1 MSRLLIAVLVLLAA
15 SPLYAQQNTA
25 NQTQLRLVV
34 VDETG
39 AGIPGATIIITPQ
52 SGEPVTFESDGR
64 GLATSPSIAPGPVTV
79 HVEFPGFVPFD
90 SPLTL
95 RRGAMNETVTL
106 KIEGFKEEV
115 AVTEATAP
123 EASRSTST
131 TTLSQEELDALPDDP
146 DELAEVLSAMAGPG
160 GATFFMNGF
169 SGGRLPNRDQIRS
182 IRFRQNNYAAD
193 NHDAG
198 RAQIEIITRPNTNW
212 GGNVNGNFGGD
223 RFNARQPQQAVET
236 PSQERTVQFSV
247 RGPIVSGKTSFNFNA
262 NGNTRYNSNPII
274 ALDDFGNRINESAR
288 STNDQTG
295 FQLGVEHSLTQ
306 NVGMIVNFQ
315 RSENEGL
322 NQGVGGFNVPERA
335 STRLSDSNQ
344 LRFRVQGVIGRSML
358 NEIRLQVNRS
368 GNEAFSFSNAPTIV
382 VQDTRT
388 FGGAGVNSDG
398 STERFELAENFDFN
412 VGTRHQMRVGLLVE
426 GARYANFDE
435 RNKAGTWTYRTLED
449 YRAGLPQQ
457 FSQRIGTI
465 DTEFT
470 QFQGGIYWSDEFRL
484 HRDFTLGFGVR
495 NEMQSRIDGKLNVMP
510 RLGFTWAPFGSQR
523 SAIRGGYGLFYDW
536 YESGLYDDTLR
547 VNGINVRDIRVTCTV
562 DNAYCASFD
571 ALNPLSPGVASTPSG
586 RVQAHP
592 DLKMPRVHQAS
603 ISYDRQLTANIQ
615 LQTSYQLLRGVNR
628 MRSRNINAPLP
639 DPDGDGPLRRVRPN
653 PQFGDITQFESTGR
667 TQSDRLNIGTQF
679 RIPARQMFLRVQY
692 TLGQEKN
699 HSDGATSLPSDSI
712 NPDVDWGPSRQD
724 IRHRLQIQG
733 QMPQFVG
740 IRSSLNF
747 NLNSGVPYNWTTG
760 YDNNDDGVFND
771 RPFGVT
777 RNALRGEP
785 TWGLN
790 LNVSRRFA
798 LGGLRTPGT
807 PANAL
812 GGALFQR
819 GGGQGGFG
827 GPGGGNR
834 GGGNNNQNNS
844 RFNVEIFAN
853 ASNVLNHVTR
863 TGYTGNESS
872 RFFRTATSVG
882 QARDVNVGL
891 RFNF

>member
-1 MSRLLIAVLVLLAA
+1 MSRLLIAVFLLLAA
-15 SPLYAQQNTA
+15 SPIAAQQNTA
-25 NQTQLRLVV
+25 NQTELRLVV

-39 AGIPGATIIITPQ
+39 AGIPGATVIITPQ
-52 SGEPVTFESDGR
+52 SGEPLTFESDGR
-64 GLATSPSIAPGPVTV
+64 GLATSPSMPVGQVTV
-79 HVEFPGFVPFD
+79 HVEFPGFLPFEA
-90 SPLTL
+90 PLAL

-106 KIEGFKEEV
+106 KIEGFKQEV
-115 AVTEATAP
+115 AVTEASAP

-131 TTLSQEELDALPDDP
+131 TTLTQEELDALPDDP
-146 DELAEVLSAMAGPG
+146 DELAEALSALAGPG

-198 RAQIEIITRPNTNW
+198 RAQIEIVTRPNTNW
-212 GGNVNGNFGGD
+212 GGNINGNFGGD
-223 RFNARQPQQAVET
+223 RFNARQPQQAIET

-247 RGPIVSGKTSFNFNA
+247 RGPIVNGKTSFNFNA
-262 NGNTRYNSNPII
+262 NGNNRYNSNPII

-288 STNDQTG
+288 STNDQSG
-295 FQLGVEHSLTQ
+295 FQLGVEHSLTP
-306 NVGMIVNFQ
+306 NLGMIVNFQ

-322 NQGVGGFNVPERA
+322 NQGVGGFNLPERA

-344 LRFRVQGVIGRSML
+344 LRFRVQGVIGGSKL

-368 GNEAFSFSNAPTIV
+368 GNEAFSFSDAPTIV
-382 VQDTRT
+382 VQDVRT
-388 FGGAGVNSDG
+388 FGGAGLNSDA
-398 STERFELAENFDFN
+398 STERFELADNFDFN

-426 GARYANFDE
+426 GSRYSNFDE
-435 RNKAGTWTYRTLED
+435 RNQAGTWTYRTLED
-449 YRAGLPQQ
+449 YRADLPQQ

-495 NEMQSRIDGKLNVMP
+495 NEIQSRIDDKLNLMP
-510 RLGFTWAPFGSQR
+510 RIGFTWAPFGSQR
-523 SAIRGGYGLFYDW
+523 SAVRGGYGLFYDW
-536 YESGLYDDTLR
+536 YESSLYDQTLR
-547 VNGINVRDIRVTCTV
+547 VNGISVRDIRVTCSA
-562 DNAYCASFD
+562 DNSYCASFD
-571 ALNPLSPGVASTPSG
+571 ALDPLSPGVRSTPSG

-592 DLKMPRVHQAS
+592 DLQMPHVHQAS

-615 LQTSYQLLRGVNR
+615 LQTSYQMLRGRNQ

-639 DPDGDGPLRRVRPN
+639 DPDGDGPLQRVRPN
-653 PQFGDITQFESTGR
+653 PQFGDITQFESTGKS
-667 TQSDRLNIGTQF
+667 QSDRLNIGTQF
-679 RIPARQMFLRVQY
+679 RIPARQMFFRVQY
-692 TLGQEKN
+692 TLGQERN
-699 HSDGATSLPSDSI
+699 HADGATSLPSDSL

-724 IRHRLQIQG
+724 IRHRLQLQG
-733 QMPQFVG
+733 QPPQFYG
-740 IRSSLNF
+740 IRTSVNF
-747 NLNSGVPYNWTTG
+747 NMNSGVPYNWTTG

-798 LGGLRTPGT
+798 LGGLRTPAT

-812 GGALFQR
+812 GGALLQR
-819 GGGQGGFG
+819 GGQGGFG

-834 GGGNNNQNNS
+834 GGNNQNNS

-872 RFFRTATSVG
+872 TRFFRTATSVG